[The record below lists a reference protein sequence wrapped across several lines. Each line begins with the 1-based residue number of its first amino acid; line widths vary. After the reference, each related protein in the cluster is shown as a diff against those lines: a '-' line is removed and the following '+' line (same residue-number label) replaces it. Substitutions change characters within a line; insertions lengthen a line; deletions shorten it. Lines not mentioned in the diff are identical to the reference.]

1 MVASSSGFGAVESCD
16 EGGKSKNPI
25 FESAFESCDES
36 GKSKNSL
43 FEKFKL
49 RVFEIAQQGEKK

>member
-16 EGGKSKNPI
+16 EGGKSK
-25 FESAFESCDES
+25 
-36 GKSKNSL
+36 KSL